1 MKGNLF
7 DEPEGATPLG
17 PDDAEG
23 LIPTWVATRGDLN
36 VAEQENIAEA
46 VAWASSATGPR
57 AVGALLT
64 EAMMRELHRRMFGD
78 VWKWAG
84 KYRRRDTNIGVH
96 WPNVPERVCA
106 LVADVAAQVTDTGA
120 LPWPA
125 DELAVRFH
133 HRLVQIHPF
142 PNGNG
147 RHARLAA
154 DILVTLLGE
163 APFTWGVGDLDM
175 QGVVRGTYLDALR
188 TADANSEY
196 GPLVMFARS

>member
-1 MKGNLF
+1 MRGDLF
-7 DEPEGATPLG
+7 DEPEGATPLDL
-17 PDDAEG
+17 DDAEG
-23 LIPTWVATRGDLN
+23 LIPTWVATRDDLN
-36 VAEQENIAEA
+36 VVEQENIAAA

-57 AVGALLT
+57 TPDALLT
-64 EAMMRELHRRMFGD
+64 EAMIRQLHWHMFGD

-96 WPNVPERVCA
+96 WPNIAERVCGLA
-106 LVADVAAQVTDTGA
+106 ADAAAQTTDLGA

-133 HRLVQIHPF
+133 HRLVEIHPF

-154 DILVTLLGE
+154 DILVTSLGR
-163 APFTWGVGDLDM
+163 APFTWGIRDSGT
-175 QGVVRGTYLDALR
+175 QSVVRSTYLDALR
-188 TADANSEY
+188 TADANLDY
-196 GPLVMFARS
+196 GPLVTFARS